1 MLHCKLRSDVVR
13 ITLLVLPLPRARNV
27 LVTESRRRFFCVE
40 HQAATS
46 VATQHLLPVALKAAV
61 KCYLRYLTAKKA
73 GGEHL
78 SLV

>member
-1 MLHCKLRSDVVR
+1 MLHGKLRVDVLR

-40 HQAATS
+40 HKAATS

-61 KCYLRYLTAKKA
+61 KCCLRYLASKKA

>member
-13 ITLLVLPLPRARNV
+13 ITLLVLPLPCARNV

-78 SLV
+78 SVV